1 MNYSKIKGV
10 TLVAL
15 LCSAML
21 TAQTNYPKK
30 DWMLLDAKND
40 SVAGMSVRKGYTLLT
55 KKKPTK
61 VIVAVIDSGVD
72 YLHEDL
78 KSVMW
83 VNAGEVAGN
92 GKDDDGNGY
101 VDDIHG
107 WNFIGGKDG
116 SNVNEDNLEMTR
128 LVRRYKAKYEGK
140 TEADFKTKEEKE
152 ELKVYNE
159 AKKEY
164 TAKKE
169 GDQAKYDTYAN
180 LHTGLKNVNDAIK
193 KEQNVEKVTLAELQK
208 YNPEDKTAKQM
219 KAFAENNLM
228 KSGKFSSLDEAIEY
242 VY

>member
-116 SNVNEDNLEMTR
+116 SNVEHDNLELTR
-128 LVRRYKAKYEGK
+128 LYRDLSKQFEGKNGPFTDAEENKQFELYKKVKLEYEGNVNEVK
-140 TEADFKTKEEKE
+140 GMLKIYLPIYYETKAVKEGIKDRFSLDNATLTELSALKLEKSDT
-152 ELKVYNE
+152 LE
-159 AKKEY
+159 AK
-164 TAKKE
+164 
-169 GDQAKYDTYAN
+169 
-180 LHTGLKNVNDAIK
+180 
-193 KEQNVEKVTLAELQK
+193 VEK
-208 YNPEDKTAKQM
+208 
-219 KAFAENNLM
+219 
-228 KSGKFSSLDEAIEY
+228 
-242 VY
+242 